1 MNIFTLINTKN
12 RSYHLNLFLNQQI
25 FFNADVYKVNQRE
38 IGLNMSASNM
48 TQLKNFPVNSSFDYL
63 ISKNDQFILF
73 LYDKKNNFGNVDFLI
88 SLDENLLKKTQEK
101 IMQSKTTIL
110 LDNSN
115 FDVDGHFGILRDSYR
130 MDAKNV
136 SYLNYKNK
144 IRLYHLSDF
153 VRKNCVNLSDIAG
166 WSSYRCGKN

>member
-1 MNIFTLINTKN
+1 MK
-12 RSYHLNLFLNQQI
+12 
-25 FFNADVYKVNQRE
+25 
-38 IGLNMSASNM
+38 
-48 TQLKNFPVNSSFDYL
+48 
-63 ISKNDQFILF
+63 
-73 LYDKKNNFGNVDFLI
+73 
-88 SLDENLLKKTQEK
+88 
-101 IMQSKTTIL
+101 SKTMIL

-166 WSSYRCGKN
+166 WSSYHCGKN

>member
-1 MNIFTLINTKN
+1 
-12 RSYHLNLFLNQQI
+12 
-25 FFNADVYKVNQRE
+25 
-38 IGLNMSASNM
+38 
-48 TQLKNFPVNSSFDYL
+48 
-63 ISKNDQFILF
+63 
-73 LYDKKNNFGNVDFLI
+73 
-88 SLDENLLKKTQEK
+88 
-101 IMQSKTTIL
+101 
-110 LDNSN
+110 
-115 FDVDGHFGILRDSYR
+115 